1 MCFPPVSRNMQS
13 PGDVRIDESI
23 FPPASQALSCTFV
36 RWGAR
41 RLWWYQEHPPGGTEV
56 FSYNE
61 PAAFAELW
69 HYLSF
74 RDLQPWI
81 FEGCLDDGY
90 PIGLIFSNKDYIDS
104 VRNAELLRRL
114 ISVYQAEDRQLL
126 FDFASRRLTMLSDFV
141 PTPLESQAA
150 ATARRTLLLDLAPP
164 RVDTRMS
171 PPEGL
176 RLPGEQNGSFM
187 LLQTRFPSND
197 CVRCTADGRH
207 CIWLQWALPCFRCLF
222 IGNRDCCY
230 LKFDLWSEEYIRGR
244 ELNPSGSSGARQRL
258 DDQYFAQCRPVFNQV
273 FDADLMSKGD
283 EVIRHVLSGCTDVK
297 ELFVIIQNCVELRR
311 PSSVVDLLR
320 ERLDVLCTRHG
331 LVLPANMRL

>member
-23 FPPASQALSCTFV
+23 FPPASQALPDLVCHRCADARQSCTFV

-61 PAAFAELW
+61 RASAGQDHFPARLLILPAAAFAELW

-150 ATARRTLLLDLAPP
+150 GTVVRRL
-164 RVDTRMS
+164 
-171 PPEGL
+171 
-176 RLPGEQNGSFM
+176 
-187 LLQTRFPSND
+187 
-197 CVRCTADGRH
+197 
-207 CIWLQWALPCFRCLF
+207 
-222 IGNRDCCY
+222 
-230 LKFDLWSEEYIRGR
+230 
-244 ELNPSGSSGARQRL
+244 SS
-258 DDQYFAQCRPVFNQV
+258 
-273 FDADLMSKGD
+273 S
-283 EVIRHVLSGCTDVK
+283 T
-297 ELFVIIQNCVELRR
+297 
-311 PSSVVDLLR
+311 
-320 ERLDVLCTRHG
+320 
-331 LVLPANMRL
+331 

>member
-23 FPPASQALSCTFV
+23 FPPASQALPDLVCHRCADARQSCTFV

-104 VRNAELLRRL
+104 IRNAELLRRL

-150 ATARRTLLLDLAPP
+150 GTVVRRL
-164 RVDTRMS
+164 
-171 PPEGL
+171 
-176 RLPGEQNGSFM
+176 
-187 LLQTRFPSND
+187 
-197 CVRCTADGRH
+197 
-207 CIWLQWALPCFRCLF
+207 
-222 IGNRDCCY
+222 
-230 LKFDLWSEEYIRGR
+230 
-244 ELNPSGSSGARQRL
+244 SS
-258 DDQYFAQCRPVFNQV
+258 
-273 FDADLMSKGD
+273 S
-283 EVIRHVLSGCTDVK
+283 T
-297 ELFVIIQNCVELRR
+297 
-311 PSSVVDLLR
+311 
-320 ERLDVLCTRHG
+320 
-331 LVLPANMRL
+331 